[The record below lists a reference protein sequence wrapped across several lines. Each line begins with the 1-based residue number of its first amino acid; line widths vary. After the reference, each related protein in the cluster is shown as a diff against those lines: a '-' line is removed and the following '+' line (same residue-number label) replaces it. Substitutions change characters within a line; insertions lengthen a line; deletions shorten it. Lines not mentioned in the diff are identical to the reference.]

1 MYKVLNSSAIDMMY
15 YFGNPDS
22 LFKDKKNKRKVSK
35 YKDKKGEIKKQIDYC
50 IKWLNEESKKYI
62 ETCKIISCK
71 RIFKIVRAKGGGIK
85 SYKYIK
91 REFIAFSKKNSNSSA
106 SDYIDE
112 FMLLKFVQSDFKKAI
127 RSNEYKIE
135 KLKTVKMKLGYSDFL
150 SSPIACYVSKYDYK
164 TAQEEFI
171 EIPVSVYR
179 KREVARFLLILD
191 YALKEDM
198 IKEILDIPDVFYILR
213 QIICIGPEYYFE

>member
-71 RIFKIVRAKGGGIK
+71 RLLKIVRAKGGGIR
-85 SYKYIK
+85 SYKYVK
-91 REFIAFSKKNSNSSA
+91 KEFITYSKKNPNMQA
-106 SDYIDE
+106 SDNIDE
-112 FMLLKFVQSDFKKAI
+112 FMLLKFVRSDLKKAI
-127 RSNEYKIE
+127 SSNEYKIE
-135 KLKTVKMKLGYSDFL
+135 KLRTIKLKLSYLDFL
-150 SSPIACYVSKYDYK
+150 NSPIACYVSKYEHK
-164 TAQEEFI
+164 KAQDEFI

-179 KREVARFLLILD
+179 KREVARFLLLLD
-191 YALKEDM
+191 YALKEDK

-213 QIICIGPEYYFE
+213 QIICVGPEYYF